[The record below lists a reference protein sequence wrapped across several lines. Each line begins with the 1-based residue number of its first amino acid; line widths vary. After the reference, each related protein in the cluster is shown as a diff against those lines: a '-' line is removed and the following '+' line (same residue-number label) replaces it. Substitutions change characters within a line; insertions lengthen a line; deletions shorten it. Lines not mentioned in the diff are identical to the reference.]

1 MGDCVH
7 CGKPAGFFKSAHP
20 ECRTAYQAEM
30 TAKAEAEDRRT
41 AESEQFSRD
50 LNAAV
55 ANHSVSLVAVDEM
68 VARALEAGV
77 IDLQD
82 RSRLLSS
89 AWSYAVERFLLDDL
103 LTDQEEERV
112 LGFIERFSLS
122 AAELNKD
129 GLLSRLQKVGVLK
142 LLVNG
147 GELPA
152 VTTSVPINLQK
163 TERLLWIENDVRML
177 EDKVRRETVGRSQGV
192 SVRVVSGVY
201 VRLGAFKGK
210 PVFSTERVEVG
221 VGTLYV
227 TDKNL
232 YFYSRAQS
240 VRIPYGKIVSFEQ
253 FSDGLGFMR
262 DAASAK
268 PQFFIN
274 GDGWFLYN
282 LITNLAYRD

>member
-1 MGDCVH
+1 M
-7 CGKPAGFFKSAHP
+7 K
-20 ECRTAYQAEM
+20 E
-30 TAKAEAEDRRT
+30 
-41 AESEQFSRD
+41 
-50 LNAAV
+50 
-55 ANHSVSLVAVDEM
+55 
-68 VARALEAGV
+68 
-77 IDLQD
+77 
-82 RSRLLSS
+82 
-89 AWSYAVERFLLDDL
+89 
-103 LTDQEEERV
+103 LTTKEEEVMRHFWQEGALFV
-112 LGFIERFSLS
+112 RQLVEMYPEPKPHFNTLS
-122 AAELNKD
+122 
-129 GLLSRLQKVGVLK
+129 
-142 LLVNG
+142 
-147 GELPA
+147 
-152 VTTSVPINLQK
+152 TY
-163 TERLLWIENDVRML
+163 VRML

-282 LITNLAYRD
+282 LITNLAYRE